1 MPLPTCD
8 AGKPYQG
15 WPVQVLA
22 VVLGVQLLANEPGEV
37 LTDGLSSWTPGTP
50 EGAQIQLQAR
60 RFGCPVPCLL

>member
-22 VVLGVQLLANEPGEV
+22 VVLGVQLPANEPGEV
-37 LTDGLSSWTPGTP
+37 PDDGLSSWTPGTP
-50 EGAQIQLQAR
+50 EGAR
-60 RFGCPVPCLL
+60 